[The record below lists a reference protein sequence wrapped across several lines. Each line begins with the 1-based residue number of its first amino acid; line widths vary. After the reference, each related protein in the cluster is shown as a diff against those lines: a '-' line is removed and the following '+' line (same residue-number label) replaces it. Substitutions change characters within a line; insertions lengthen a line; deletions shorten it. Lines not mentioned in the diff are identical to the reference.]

1 MFHTYGG
8 NMRNGSSLVPT
19 KRRYLVWVNGWFWIQ
34 YLYASYIYMPKAQQ
48 LSRDLLIFI

>member
-1 MFHTYGG
+1 
-8 NMRNGSSLVPT
+8 MRNGSSLVPT

-34 YLYASYIYMPKAQQ
+34 YLYIYMPKAQQ